1 MTKFKFII
9 ILSVIFAVLLG
20 FLGGLL
26 LMRNSVPTPPL
37 DIQANTNIN
46 SNHLSQVKIE
56 NPDLRKGETDPK
68 LQFQT
73 NSLLPLFNNMP
84 LVPTFITDEPII
96 KSGSETQKGVAYTTC
111 VNKDNPTI
119 YLKKVFYQK
128 ANQKQLTNI
137 LKHELV
143 HAWFC
148 RQGIQTGHDERFRR
162 KFKEVGG
169 FGN

>member
-1 MTKFKFII
+1 MMSACSSSPPPVNELTENK
-9 ILSVIFAVLLG
+9 AT
-20 FLGGLL
+20 
-26 LMRNSVPTPPL
+26 PTPTP
-37 DIQANTNIN
+37 T
-46 SNHLSQVKIE
+46 KT
-56 NPDLRKGETDPK
+56 PTPKPKFETDAK
-68 LQFQT
+68 LQKQ
-73 NSLLPLFNNMP
+73 SDALLKLFDNMP
-84 LVPTFITDEPII
+84 QVPVYLKDEPIL
-96 KSGSETQKGVAYTTC
+96 KTGSETQKGVGYTVC
-111 VNKDNPTI
+111 EMNKTPVI

-148 RQGIQTGHDERFRR
+148 RKGVRVGHDEQFRK